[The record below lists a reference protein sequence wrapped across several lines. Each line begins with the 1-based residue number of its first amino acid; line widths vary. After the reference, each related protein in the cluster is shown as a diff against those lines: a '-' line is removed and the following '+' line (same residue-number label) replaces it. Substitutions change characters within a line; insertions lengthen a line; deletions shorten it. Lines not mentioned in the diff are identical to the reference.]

1 MLFIRLPKLDKKI
14 ESGLFSCCFA
24 EALGTFLLVFIGCG
38 VVHSAVLTGSQ
49 SGLWQVAIVWGIGV
63 TLAIYCTNHISG
75 AHLNPAMTLAFAF
88 WGMFSLRKVF
98 PYIASQVLGAMV
110 AAFFLFVIYQP
121 YIIQREIE
129 RGIIRGEAGSELTA
143 MCYGEYFPNP
153 GPLSN
158 AEGLYDPSKRISFD
172 AKVSHFNAFL
182 AEVLGTMILACVI
195 FALTDSS
202 NTKAPESNLAPLFIG
217 LTVAVLIS
225 VIAPLTQA
233 CFNPARDF
241 GPRLVSYF
249 LGWGSIAIPGPRGG
263 FFTIYILAPSV
274 GAVLGGGLYKLHGSF
289 RS

>member
-1 MLFIRLPKLDKKI
+1 MRKLDKKN
-14 ESGLFSCCFA
+14 ESRLFSCCFA

-38 VVHSAVLTGSQ
+38 VVHSAVLTGAQ
-49 SGLWQVAIVWGIGV
+49 SGLWQVAVVWGIGV

-88 WGMFSLRKVF
+88 WGMFPLRKVF
-98 PYIASQVLGAMV
+98 PYIISQVLGAMV

-129 RGIIRGEAGSELTA
+129 RGIIRGETGSELSA

-158 AEGLYDPSKRISFD
+158 TEGLYDPSKRISFD
-172 AKVSHFNAFL
+172 SKVSHFNAFL
-182 AEVLGTMILACVI
+182 AELLGTMILACVI

-202 NTKAPESNLAPLFIG
+202 NSKAPESNLAPLFIG

-249 LGWGSIAIPGPRGG
+249 FGWGSIAIPGPRGG
-263 FFTIYILAPSV
+263 FFTI
-274 GAVLGGGLYKLHGSF
+274 
-289 RS
+289 